1 MLTLDSTGFP
11 STICMKVMF
20 CSSVCVA
27 ETLRYT
33 FSYQKSESN
42 PSNAFHV
49 KYDLNT
55 QCAERPHH
63 EGKSNASSTFQ
74 PTYLATSNPHTFT
87 DLFLSEVLGKDGEE
101 HKGAQIDL
109 IIDRGDK
116 TINLCEMKFT
126 NKPFAISAEY
136 AGRLLER
143 RDTFREVTG
152 TNKSLQ
158 LTMVTSAGLVHNAGW
173 QSINNEVDVDDL
185 FHV

>member
-1 MLTLDSTGFP
+1 MPVNCRRTSISRSP
-11 STICMKVMF
+11 
-20 CSSVCVA
+20 
-27 ETLRYT
+27 

-87 DLFLSEVLGKDGEE
+87 DLFLSEV
-101 HKGAQIDL
+101 GAQIDL